1 MASNTSSAVKNRWN
15 KAHYKQITVKLNK
28 DLVMRWEEKLKAD
41 NIGKSEFIRNAIKA
55 YLGEK

>member
-15 KAHYKQITVKLNK
+15 KAHYKQITVQLNK
-28 DLVMRWEEKLKAD
+28 DLVIRWEEKLKAD